1 MTNLTVVGMV
11 HTKSC
16 FKSHNITYKTN
27 FTEELDLLALKEK
40 RLYLSAIELQL
51 VDVREFLEKK
61 PS

>member
-1 MTNLTVVGMV
+1 MV